1 MVGITAVYPA
11 ASIIASARSSEDALI
26 FGPEVLRNLT
36 LASSREW
43 LLTDGLGGYAS
54 STLLGLNTRR
64 YHGLLVVA
72 TRPPLGR
79 MVLLAKLDE
88 TLVLDDRRH
97 ELATNVL
104 ADSVEPRGFDAALR
118 FSLDPLPTLTWAV
131 DGGTLTR
138 SVARVHGEP
147 ATACVY
153 AYEGARPASLELRP
167 LVAFRDHHALQHE
180 NAALDPAVVHE
191 GPDVV
196 LRPYP
201 GCPELRLRVPEG
213 GFEADARWFRRFV
226 YERERERGYEFE
238 EDLFGHGV
246 FRVTLYPGEVAT
258 LLAWSGPIPAGVEAV
273 ELLAAERTRLRQGPP
288 GFLGDLGRAAD
299 AFVVRRGEAG
309 RSVIAGYPWYCDG
322 GRDAMIALPGLCLST
337 RRYAE
342 ARRILLEQARHLDAG
357 SIPSR
362 FLEGGGAPEYDAA
375 DAPLWMV
382 IAVQRYLDA
391 TGDRAFVR
399 RALQPV
405 VFAILDGYRRGARHG
420 VRMTPEGLLSRG
432 QPGGPATWMD
442 ARLDGALVTPRDG
455 AAVELQALWYNALLV
470 GAALAGRDGDAR
482 RSREWTSLASLAR
495 GSFVR
500 VFWAEQ
506 AGYLAD
512 VVRDGVRDLSLR
524 PNQLWAVGLPH
535 ALLPLDKAARVL
547 DAVKRELLTP
557 AGLRS
562 IAPSDP
568 GYRAVCDE
576 AERSRGGAC
585 HQGTVW
591 PFLMGVYFDALI
603 RVHGEAG
610 AREARD
616 WLRDFEGH
624 LEEAGVGFVGE
635 LFDGDPPHRARG
647 AIAQAWS
654 VAELLRIAD
663 RVAAR

>member
-1 MVGITAVYPA
+1 MGGITAVYPA
-11 ASIIASARSSEDALI
+11 PSIIASARPSEEELN
-26 FGPEVLRNLT
+26 FGPEVLRNLA
-36 LASSREW
+36 LATSREW

-54 STLLGLNTRR
+54 STLIGLNTRR

-88 TLVLDDRRH
+88 TLIVDDRRI
-97 ELATNVL
+97 ELATNVHHG
-104 ADSVEPRGFDAALR
+104 SVEPRGLDAALR
-118 FSLDPLPTLTWAV
+118 FSLDPLPTLTWEV
-131 DGGTLTR
+131 GSGTLTR
-138 SVARVHGEP
+138 TVARVQGAP

-153 AYEGARPASLELRP
+153 AYDGTGPARLELRP
-167 LVAFRDHHALQHE
+167 LVAFRDHHALQRE
-180 NAALDPAVVHE
+180 NEALDPNVVHE

-201 GCPELRLRVPEG
+201 GRPELRLRVPEG
-213 GFEADARWFRRFV
+213 EFEAEPSWCKRLV

-238 EDLFGHGV
+238 EDLFGHGT

-273 ELLAAERTRLRQGPP
+273 ELVAAERARLREGPP
-288 GFLGDLGRAAD
+288 GLLADLRRAAE
-299 AFVVRRGEAG
+299 AFVVRRGESG
-309 RSVIAGYPWYCDG
+309 RSVIAGYPWYGDG
-322 GRDAMIALPGLCLST
+322 GRDALIALPGLCLST
-337 RRYAE
+337 SRHAE
-342 ARRILLEQARHLDAG
+342 AREILLEQARHLEAG

-362 FLEGGGAPEYDAA
+362 FPEGGGAPEYDAA

-382 IAVQRYLDA
+382 IAVHRYLEA
-391 TGDRAFVR
+391 SGDRGILR
-399 RALQPV
+399 TALLPA
-405 VFAILDGYRRGARHG
+405 VFAVLDGYRRGGRHG
-420 VRMTPEGLLSRG
+420 VRMTPEALLSR
-432 QPGGPATWMD
+432 QPGVPPTWMD

-455 AAVELQALWYNALLV
+455 EAVELQALWYNALLI
-470 GAALAGRDGDAR
+470 GAALASRVGDAR

-495 GSFVR
+495 ASFVR
-500 VFWAEQ
+500 AFWAEQ

-512 VVRDGVRDLSLR
+512 VVRNGERDLSLR
-524 PNQLWAVGLPH
+524 PNQLWAIGLPH
-535 ALLPLDKAARVL
+535 ALLPVDKASRVL
-547 DAVKRELLTP
+547 NAVKRELLTP

-562 IAPSDP
+562 LAPSDSA
-568 GYRAVCDE
+568 YRGSSGE
-576 AERSRGGAC
+576 EQRSRAGAC

-591 PFLMGVYFDALI
+591 PYLMGVYFDARI
-603 RVHGEAG
+603 RVHGDAG
-610 AREARD
+610 EREARE

-624 LEEAGVGFVGE
+624 LEETGVGFVGE

-654 VAELLRIAD
+654 VAELLRTAA